1 MRVRLVSGV
10 FFMIGITVGDAD
22 AAYLIRLKN
31 GNDYVTSRY
40 WRDGSQ
46 VLFDTYG
53 GVFGVD
59 KNFVAQIIKT
69 DQVIRLANATDRE
82 PGNKLAADGLNDK
95 KAVDANSKDE
105 TVFGQKEDDN
115 DPIRSEFNRLKEKTN
130 EVNGMLTAEIRELLN
145 QITAFK
151 NKLSRDSKLFIQ
163 YGREFNDA
171 HELGNTVEN
180 ALASRTQ

>member
-1 MRVRLVSGV
+1 MRVPLASAVV
-10 FFMIGITVGDAD
+10 FMIGITVGDAD
-22 AAYLIRLKN
+22 AAYLIQLKN

-69 DQVIRLANATDRE
+69 DQVARFANATDRE
-82 PGNKLAADGLNDK
+82 PGNKLGDDGLNDK
-95 KAVDANSKDE
+95 KAVDDNSNEE
-105 TVFGQKEDDN
+105 TILRQRGDDN
-115 DPIRSEFNRLKEKTN
+115 DPIRGEFNRLKEKAN

-151 NKLSRDSKLFIQ
+151 NKVTKDSRLFFE

-171 HELGNTVEN
+171 QEIGNTVET
-180 ALASRTQ
+180 ALRTRTQ

>member
-22 AAYLIRLKN
+22 AAYLIQLKN

-40 WRDGSQ
+40 WREGSQ

-82 PGNKLAADGLNDK
+82 LGNKLAVDALNGK
-95 KAVDANSKDE
+95 KAVGANSKDE

-115 DPIRSEFNRLKEKTN
+115 DPIRGEFNRLKEKTT
-130 EVNGMLTAEIRELLN
+130 EVDGMLTAEMRELLN

-151 NKLSRDSKLFIQ
+151 NKLSGDSKLFIK

-171 HELGNTVEN
+171 HELGNTVET

>member
-1 MRVRLVSGV
+1 VRVPLAARVV
-10 FFMIGITVGDAD
+10 FMIGITVGDAD
-22 AAYLIRLKN
+22 AAYLIQLKN

-40 WRDGSQ
+40 WREGSQ

-59 KNFVAQIIKT
+59 RNFVAQIIKT
-69 DQVIRLANATDRE
+69 DQVARLANATDRE
-82 PGNKLAADGLNDK
+82 PGNKLAGDGLNDK
-95 KAVDANSKDE
+95 KAVEEE
-105 TVFGQKEDDN
+105 TIFRSRESDN
-115 DPIRSEFNRLKEKTN
+115 DPIRGEFNRLKEKAN

-171 HELGNTVEN
+171 HDLGNTVET
-180 ALASRTQ
+180 ALVTRTQ

>member
-1 MRVRLVSGV
+1 VRVRLVSGV

-22 AAYLIRLKN
+22 AAYLIQLKN

-69 DQVIRLANATDRE
+69 DQVIRFANAINRE
-82 PGNKLAADGLNDK
+82 PGNKLAVDGLNDK

-115 DPIRSEFNRLKEKTN
+115 DPIRGEFNRLKEKTT
-130 EVNGMLTAEIRELLN
+130 EVDGMLTAEMRELLN

-171 HELGNTVEN
+171 HELGNTVET

>member
-1 MRVRLVSGV
+1 
-10 FFMIGITVGDAD
+10 MIGITVGDAD

-31 GNDYVTSRY
+31 GNEYVTSRY

-69 DQVIRLANATDRE
+69 DQLSRLANATDRE
-82 PGNKLAADGLNDK
+82 PGNKLPVDGLNDK
-95 KAVDANSKDE
+95 KAVDDNSNEE
-105 TVFGQKEDDN
+105 TILRQRGDDN
-115 DPIRSEFNRLKEKTN
+115 DPIRGEFNRLKEKAN

-151 NKLSRDSKLFIQ
+151 NKLSRDSKLFIP

-171 HELGNTVEN
+171 HDLGNTVET
-180 ALASRTQ
+180 ALVSRSQ